1 MGVIKGCETTDLV
14 SSGRA
19 QDGPEELKGLENAS
33 RDASRVAGR
42 QNKEKQDWLRVSL
55 KCWIIS
61 FMKQRPLGAQ

>member
-19 QDGPEELKGLENAS
+19 QDGPEELKGLENE
-33 RDASRVAGR
+33 SRVARR

-61 FMKQRPLGAQ
+61 FMKQ

>member
-19 QDGPEELKGLENAS
+19 QDGPEELKGLEN
-33 RDASRVAGR
+33 ASRVAGR